1 MSQFGFRLN
10 AWWISLTALAV
21 GVPVAIAYEAFQGP
35 TELIQY
41 DPARAYTGYTLF
53 SPFRGENSYLID
65 MYGNVVH
72 YWPYPEGSS
81 VPGSEAIEK
90 HARLLEDGTLLRGFI
105 DTVNRAGMG
114 GAVYQLADWD
124 GEVLWQHDEERP
136 GYTPHHDS
144 LVITSSR
151 ITVQSIR
158 TTV

>member
-1 MSQFGFRLN
+1 M
-10 AWWISLTALAV
+10 
-21 GVPVAIAYEAFQGP
+21 
-35 TELIQY
+35 
-41 DPARAYTGYTLF
+41 
-53 SPFRGENSYLID
+53 
-65 MYGNVVH
+65 H

-90 HARLLEDGTLLRGFI
+90 HAVLLEDGTLLRGFI
-105 DTVNRAGMG
+105 DTAHRAGMG

>member
-1 MSQFGFRLN
+1 MAAQRLSS
-10 AWWISLTALAV
+10 AIPLTQVLAQRHFQRQH
-21 GVPVAIAYEAFQGP
+21 PPAKSPATARCPDTIA
-35 TELIQY
+35 
-41 DPARAYTGYTLF
+41 
-53 SPFRGENSYLID
+53 SYLID

-90 HARLLEDGTLLRGFI
+90 HAVLLEDGTLLRGFI
-105 DTVNRAGMG
+105 DTAHRAGMG